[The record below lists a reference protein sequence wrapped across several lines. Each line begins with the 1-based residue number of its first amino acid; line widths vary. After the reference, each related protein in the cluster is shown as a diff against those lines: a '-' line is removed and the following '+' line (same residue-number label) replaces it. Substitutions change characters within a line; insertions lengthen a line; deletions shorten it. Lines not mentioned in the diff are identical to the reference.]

1 MRVIRHVLRSLAVLA
16 LAAAPAL
23 ASAVPVAAGAGRV
36 DTGSFPIEDHFVD
49 GGASEA
55 CGFPVSVDLSGVLR
69 YQLRFDGDGNA
80 VWVATHVLRD
90 GTLSGNG
97 VSLPEIDRD
106 NQMLDLTSGAF
117 HQVGIV
123 FRVSIPNG
131 PPVVFDRGFIRVG
144 SDGSIE
150 MVAGPHPA
158 LDGDFAALCA
168 ALGG

>member
-1 MRVIRHVLRSLAVLA
+1 MRVIHHVLRWWTVTVLATILAVT
-16 LAAAPAL
+16 
-23 ASAVPVAAGAGRV
+23 SAVPAVAAARAE
-36 DTGSFPIEDHFVD
+36 TGSFPIEDHFVD
-49 GGASEA
+49 DGASDA

-69 YQLRFDGDGNA
+69 YELRFDGDGNA
-80 VWVATHVLRD
+80 VWVAIHVLRE

-106 NQMLDLTSGAF
+106 NQMIDLTSGAF

-150 MVAGPHPA
+150 MVAGPHPG

>member
-1 MRVIRHVLRSLAVLA
+1 MRVIRHVLRWWTVIVLA
-16 LAAAPAL
+16 TMQAL
-23 ASAVPVAAGAGRV
+23 ASPVTTMAAGRAE
-36 DTGSFPIEDHFVD
+36 TGSFPIEDHFVD
-49 GGASEA
+49 EGASDA

-69 YQLRFDGDGNA
+69 YELRFDGDGNA
-80 VWVATHVLRD
+80 VWLAVHVFRE

-106 NQMLDLTSGAF
+106 NQFIDLSSGALR
-117 HQVGIV
+117 QVGIV
-123 FRVSIPNG
+123 FRVSVQNG
-131 PPVVFDRGFIRVG
+131 APVAFDRGYIRVG

>member
-1 MRVIRHVLRSLAVLA
+1 MRVIRHVPRRWAVLVLA
-16 LAAAPAL
+16 TAAAI
-23 ASAVPVAAGAGRV
+23 ASAVPVAAAAGRTDV
-36 DTGSFPIEDHFVD
+36 GSFPIEDQFVD
-49 GGASEA
+49 DGASQA
-55 CGFPVSVDLSGVLR
+55 CGFPVSVDLSGILR
-69 YQLRFDGDGNA
+69 YELRFDGSGNA
-80 VWVATHVLRD
+80 VWLALHFFRD
-90 GTLSGNG
+90 GTVTGNG

-106 NQMLDLTSGAF
+106 NQFIDLTSGALRE
-117 HQVGIV
+117 VGIV

-131 PPVVFDRGFIRVG
+131 PPVIFDRGFIRVG

>member
-1 MRVIRHVLRSLAVLA
+1 MRVIRHVLRWWTVIVLATMPAVSSTVPA
-16 LAAAPAL
+16 LAAARAE
-23 ASAVPVAAGAGRV
+23 
-36 DTGSFPIEDHFVD
+36 TGSFPIEDHFVD
-49 GGASEA
+49 VGASDA
-55 CGFPVSVDLSGVLR
+55 CGFPVSVDVSGVLR
-69 YQLRFDGDGNA
+69 YELRFDGDGNA
-80 VWVATHVLRD
+80 VWLAVHGFRD

-106 NQMLDLTSGAF
+106 NQFIDLTSGALR
-117 HQVGIV
+117 QVGIV
-123 FRVSIPNG
+123 FRVSVPHG
-131 PPVVFDRGFIRVG
+131 PPVVFDRGYIRVG